1 MSRLKNKVKVYEV
14 GDHLTLKQE
23 RWIEE
28 YLKCDDYTISSRNA
42 GYTGNNDNLKSMGY
56 QNSLK
61 FKKIIEER
69 RKELS
74 AKLKKDTIADLD
86 KIYSFWTIT
95 MNDSNEKMNDRLKAS
110 EMLAKS
116 QGAFVE
122 RVEVKPIETD
132 WFK

>member
-1 MSRLKNKVKVYEV
+1 MKNKVKVYEV

-23 RWIEE
+23 RWIDE
-28 YLKCDDYTISSRNA
+28 YLKCDDYTIASRNA

-74 AKLKKDTIADLD
+74 EELRKETIADLD
-86 KIYSFWTIT
+86 KIYSFWTKT

>member
-1 MSRLKNKVKVYEV
+1 
-14 GDHLTLKQE
+14 
-23 RWIEE
+23 
-28 YLKCDDYTISSRNA
+28 
-42 GYTGNNDNLKSMGY
+42 
-56 QNSLK
+56 
-61 FKKIIEER
+61 
-69 RKELS
+69 
-74 AKLKKDTIADLD
+74 
-86 KIYSFWTIT
+86 

>member
-1 MSRLKNKVKVYEV
+1 MKNKVKVYEV